1 MAYTHADLPRPTAK
15 VVPRNQIQTISQ
27 AYHYALAGF
36 HAVVDMIA
44 KFGESNALNAAAA
57 QYWDAATMAT
67 INPPDPARLPAIL
80 GLLTAADGL
89 TAGEVDRRTHDA
101 SVAAAERVLDT
112 PSKPPPSPVRSAGG
126 GSGWPWWA
134 KVAAVVA
141 GIAVGRKIIK
151 K

>member
-36 HAVVDMIA
+36 HATVDLM
-44 KFGESNALNAAAA
+44 KQSWSYTPALSNAAAL
-57 QYWDAATMAT
+57 YWDAAHQAT
-67 INPPDPARLPAIL
+67 LDPPDVARLPSII
-80 GLLTAADGL
+80 GLLSSADGIVA
-89 TAGEVDRRTHDA
+89 TEVDKRTPDA

-112 PSKPPPSPVRSAGG
+112 PSKPVPSPVRSAG